1 MTIIARFLTRM
12 ILLRFVV
19 IVLGIGSFV
28 LTLEVVS
35 LIRDMGVISPNIL
48 VAAAKYSFMRA
59 PSILT
64 LFIPISLLL
73 ALLLTITELSYRS
86 EMTAIW
92 TIGISP
98 ARLIIMLLPVAI
110 IVGGFQFILMDQAV
124 PAAAPILRGWGIG
137 DYARQKLSTNKNDP
151 VWLRSGDDIM
161 RALEAN
167 EENTKLKNLILF
179 RRTPEGM
186 LKEQIFAA
194 SGELVNGQWQLKD
207 VVIYYVGGQPPS
219 RLATMIYNGPAKPAS
234 ADRSAEPEDMTIRAL
249 SYYIANNGF
258 GVKPVYVYQTWWY
271 KRLTP
276 VVIAIIMLVL
286 CVPLSTRFRRGGGI
300 GYLFGFGVALGFLFF
315 VGEGLST
322 TLGEVG
328 VVAPWLAAFSPIII
342 FGAIAA
348 AVLARS
354 EMA

>member
-1 MTIIARFLTRM
+1 MTTIARFLTRM
-12 ILLRFVV
+12 ILIRFAV
-19 IVLGIGSFV
+19 IVIGIGGFV

-35 LIRDMGVISPNIL
+35 LIRDMGIISPNIL
-48 VAAAKYSFMRA
+48 VASLKYSFMRA

-92 TIGISP
+92 AIGVSP

-110 IVGGFQFILMDQAV
+110 LVGAFQFVLMDQAV

-151 VWLRSGDDIM
+151 IWLRSGDDVI

-167 EENTKLKNLILF
+167 VENTKLKNLILF

-186 LKEQIFAA
+186 LKEQIFAK
-194 SGELVNGQWQLKD
+194 SGELVEGIWQLDD
-207 VVIYYVGGQPPS
+207 VVVYYVGGQPPA
-219 RLATMIYNGPAKPAS
+219 RLPNMIYKGPASPAS
-234 ADRSAEPEDMTIRAL
+234 ADRSAEPEDMSMRSL
-249 SYYIANNGF
+249 GYYIANNGF

-276 VVIAIIMLVL
+276 IVIAIVMLVL
-286 CVPLSTRFRRGGGI
+286 CVPLSTRFRRGGGM
-300 GYLFGFGVALGFLFF
+300 GYLFGFGVALGFMFF

-328 VVAPWLAAFSPIII
+328 VISPWLAAFAPIIV

>member
-12 ILLRFVV
+12 ILTRFA
-19 IVLGIGSFV
+19 IILLGIGGFV

-35 LIRDMGVISPNIL
+35 LIRDMGVISPNIF
-48 VAAAKYSFMRA
+48 VAALKYCAMRL
-59 PSILT
+59 PSVLT

-73 ALLLTITELSYRS
+73 SLLLTITELSYRS

-98 ARLIIMLLPVAI
+98 ARLIIMLMPVAI
-110 IVGGFQFILMDQAV
+110 IVGTFQFVLMDQAV

-137 DYARQKLSTNKNDP
+137 DYARQKLNTNKNDP
-151 VWLRSGDDIM
+151 VWLRSGDDII
-161 RALEAN
+161 RALDAN

-186 LKEQIFAA
+186 LKEQVFAA
-194 SGELVNGQWQLKD
+194 TGDLVNGEWQLND
-207 VVIYYVGGQPPS
+207 VVIYYVGGQPPA
-219 RLATMIYNGPAKPAS
+219 RLAKLVYKGPAKPAT
-234 ADRSAEPEDMTIRAL
+234 ADRSAEPEDMTISNL

-276 VVIAIIMLVL
+276 IVIAVVMLVL

-300 GYLFGFGVALGFLFF
+300 GYLFVFGVALGFIFF

-328 VVAPWLAAFSPIII
+328 VIAPWLAAWAPIMV

>member
-12 ILLRFVV
+12 ILIRFAV
-19 IVLGIGSFV
+19 IVLGIGGFV

-35 LIRDMGVISPNIL
+35 LIKDMGVISPNIV
-48 VAAAKYSFMRA
+48 VAAAKYCFMRA

-92 TIGISP
+92 TIGVSP
-98 ARLIIMLLPVAI
+98 ARLIVMLLPVALV
-110 IVGGFQFILMDQAV
+110 VGGFQFVLMDQAV
-124 PAAAPILRGWGIG
+124 PAAAPILRTWGIG
-137 DYARQKLSTNKNDP
+137 DYARQKFNTRKDDP
-151 VWLRSGDDIM
+151 VWLRSGDDII
-161 RALEAN
+161 RALDAN
-167 EENTKLKNLILF
+167 EEDTRLKNLILF
-179 RRTPEGM
+179 RRTPQGM

-194 SGELVNGQWQLKD
+194 SGEFVDGQWQLKD
-207 VVIYYVGGQPPS
+207 VAIYYVGGQPPA
-219 RLATMIYNGPAKPAS
+219 RLASMIYKGPAKPAS
-234 ADRSAEPEDMTIRAL
+234 ADRSAEPEDMTMSAL
-249 SYYIANNGF
+249 SYYIANSGF

-276 VVIAIIMLVL
+276 IIIAVVMLVL

-328 VVAPWLAAFSPIII
+328 VIAPWLAAFSPIII
-342 FGAIAA
+342 FGAVAA

>member
-12 ILLRFVV
+12 ILIRFAV
-19 IVLGIGSFV
+19 IIIGIGGFV

-35 LIRDMGVISPNIL
+35 LIRDMGVISPNIV
-48 VAAAKYSFMRA
+48 VAIAKYCLMRT

-92 TIGISP
+92 TIGVSP
-98 ARLIIMLLPVAI
+98 LRLIIMLLPVALL
-110 IVGGFQFILMDQAV
+110 VGGLQFVLMDQAV
-124 PAAAPILRGWGIG
+124 PAAAPTLRTWGIG
-137 DYARQKLSTNKNDP
+137 DYARQKFRTEKGDP
-151 VWLRSGDDIM
+151 IWLRSGDDII
-161 RALEAN
+161 RALEGN
-167 EENTKLKNLILF
+167 VEDTKLKSLILF

-186 LKEQIFAA
+186 LKEQIFAS
-194 SGELVNGQWQLKD
+194 SGELIDGQWQLKD
-207 VVIYYVGGQPPS
+207 VVVYSVTGQAPKRMAS
-219 RLATMIYNGPAKPAS
+219 MTYEGPIKPAS
-234 ADRSAEPEDMTIRAL
+234 ADRSAEPEDMTIREL

-258 GVKPVYVYQTWWY
+258 GVKPVYVYRTWWY

-276 VVIAIIMLVL
+276 VIIAIIMLVL
-286 CVPLSTRFRRGGGI
+286 CVPLSTRFRRGGGM

-328 VVAPWLAAFSPIII
+328 IIAPWLAAFSPIII
-342 FGAIAA
+342 FGAVAA